1 MRMWCVCVFTR
12 LCECWSA
19 YAYWCRKYIDFLNI
33 YEMTAACGF
42 LVLLMHTLCILSN
55 IIVHQVEWYVSEVLR
70 IRRVA
75 LKSCFGDF
83 MYSLAMKL
91 FLTIPICVKSI
102 SNCRLK
108 E

>member
-1 MRMWCVCVFTR
+1 MCVC
-12 LCECWSA
+12 LQDYASA
-19 YAYWCRKYIDFLNI
+19 GLLMRVGVENTLILLNI
-33 YEMTAACGF
+33 YEMTTACGF

-91 FLTIPICVKSI
+91 FLIIPICVKSI

-108 E
+108 K